1 MKKILLALSAAALL
15 FAGCT
20 KELEQRVGDLETT
33 VEQLQSDL
41 EALERAVENKLV
53 VNSMTPVTDGYELTF
68 SDGTKITIRN
78 GKDGINGTPGTPGTD
93 GQPGLQGPKGDKGD
107 AFFESVTL
115 SEDGAFLIITLVADE
130 DGQKKVYEL
139 PMGAFNIMFE
149 ASDFLV
155 KAGEEVTVKYTIGGA
170 KDADAVVVR
179 VLSVSNCEAVV
190 DNAAKT
196 IKVVFQSGAAYVDL
210 YAINNAT
217 GEIKAKTLNFTE
229 YTFSVANTQFHV
241 SPAGG
246 NIEVPV
252 TTDVDYEWEVSAPW
266 LTYVETRAVRNETM
280 VFNASAANTSDTD
293 LTAKVTLKATGSD
306 MVLAEFDVI
315 QKNYYP
321 QWIADADEKPIVW
334 AESFDLFKVDPAGD
348 PDAAADVQKKGEF
361 TFELSDDFSKGAF
374 KIQNM
379 FKAGMYFGEG
389 FTSISNK
396 GGVYYA
402 DVEGNTLTIYKNG
415 STMSYGFTSDFDVIY
430 DPSAN
435 SFSIPSSLEATVY
448 GDGFQHRLGYIVNY
462 TASVKTDVPDA
473 GGDTADLESL
483 YGVYNES
490 GKTFDNSNPA
500 PETLV
505 ISQSD
510 NSSYDLKMLFFYTEG
525 QETHET
531 AYGNVEAD
539 GKTITVTFVSMNVL
553 GPVSKSITL
562 TVNGATISGTIVTD
576 FMGSKEYSATKEV
589 KGLKAEDLVGTWTE
603 NYEMNGLPMEYNAVQ
618 ISLSDDSAK
627 GQLKIRMFVDEG
639 YREELI
645 CYANLSADG
654 TILTVLAKDVC
665 VDSAV
670 QNVNKFES
678 NFDMTV
684 NAEGTSLSF
693 AGPVTTIYQYNYSNY
708 TATKNQ

>member
-78 GKDGINGTPGTPGTD
+78 GKDGINGTNGTDGTD

-149 ASDFLV
+149 ANDFLV

-321 QWIADADEKPIVW
+321 QWIAGEDDEPIVW
-334 AESFDLFKVDPAGD
+334 AESFDVFRRDPAGNESAK
-348 PDAAADVQKKGEF
+348 PDAVRKGEF

-379 FKAGMYFGEG
+379 FMAGMYFGDAG
-389 FTSISNK
+389 YTPVYDK

-435 SFSIPSSLEATVY
+435 SFSIPSALNAYDY
-448 GDGFQHRLGYIVNY
+448 GLMQTDAFLVNY

-473 GGDTADLESL
+473 GGDD
-483 YGVYNES
+483 NEENTLDGTWNQTVTGMSWPTPCETMTISVS
-490 GKTFDNSNPA
+490 GT
-500 PETLV
+500 TV
-505 ISQSD
+505 
-510 NSSYDLKMLFFYTEG
+510 
-525 QETHET
+525 
-531 AYGNVEAD
+531 
-539 GKTITVTFVSMNVL
+539 TITDFLV
-553 GPVSKSITL
+553 
-562 TVNGATISGTIVTD
+562 SGTVAVGTLAENTITIPKGTSIGSGMSSAGTLDADVALIVSENTITATSQ
-576 FMGSKEYSATKEV
+576 FSVGGWIFIAAYSATQQES
-589 KGLKAEDLVGTWTE
+589 TE
-603 NYEMNGLPMEYNAVQ
+603 PETPA
-618 ISLSDDSAK
+618 S
-627 GQLKIRMFVDEG
+627 
-639 YREELI
+639 
-645 CYANLSADG
+645 
-654 TILTVLAKDVC
+654 IL
-665 VDSAV
+665 
-670 QNVNKFES
+670 
-678 NFDMTV
+678 
-684 NAEGTSLSF
+684 
-693 AGPVTTIYQYNYSNY
+693 
-708 TATKNQ
+708 